1 MKKTRSELKREAILV
16 AAKQAFLETGVSG
29 TSMDKL
35 ASLANVS
42 KRTVYNHFSS
52 KEELVMEL
60 ISSLWREAVQQIDV
74 TFHPEQSL
82 HSQFEKILLAELNAS
97 CSPDYIEIARVI
109 FGHYLFSP
117 EELRKQVDKFS
128 KKESAIASWIKAAVE
143 HGSIKECD
151 IELFTEQSYTLI
163 KGVYFWPL
171 LAGMRDFPSAEE
183 KDLHVKNCVDLLLT
197 YYKS

>member
-1 MKKTRSELKREAILV
+1 
-16 AAKQAFLETGVSG
+16 
-29 TSMDKL
+29 MDKL

>member
-16 AAKQAFLETGVSG
+16 AAKQAFLESGVAG

-52 KEELVMEL
+52 KEELVIEL

-82 HSQFEKILLAELNAS
+82 HDQFEKILLAELNAS

-171 LAGMRDFPSAEE
+171 LAGMRDFPSQKE
-183 KDLHVKNCVDLLLT
+183 KDVHVKNSVDLLLT
-197 YYKS
+197 YYKA

>member
-16 AAKQAFLETGVSG
+16 AAKQAFLETGVAG

-82 HSQFEKILLAELNAS
+82 YEQFEKILLAELNAS

-143 HGSIKECD
+143 HGSIKDCD